1 MAFNIT
7 SWGKGGRD
15 FGRGAPPP
23 PGSIEYIA
31 VGDMWDP
38 EICARKL
45 REEGR
50 ARSRSGFDLKFY
62 EISFGDLDAEENYVA
77 SVDRAVKQAR
87 KVHGDAVLS
96 REDERSWDNFM
107 SRWRPFAADMRLVPG
122 SPSMMLKQNKQS
134 FDLLARE
141 ASSLHDKFVRKGMSE
156 VPVPYAGELL
166 LLLRQMP
173 KKLTASQMSA
183 KLLAG
188 ARCGERLLDANTTW
202 FDWVASRD
210 HHPLRDAVADAGR
223 AADIYGR
230 SRSSAATYSPGDP
243 AYDEFL
249 RRLTKI
255 WVEASGLYGIRE
267 TEATAKA
274 HLKDDLSEKSVL
286 YFAGL
291 LAAAGAA
298 YLGVAWL
305 MRPSRPAAVG
315 VPDAYPER

>member
-1 MAFNIT
+1 M
-7 SWGKGGRD
+7 
-15 FGRGAPPP
+15 
-23 PGSIEYIA
+23 
-31 VGDMWDP
+31 
-38 EICARKL
+38 
-45 REEGR
+45 
-50 ARSRSGFDLKFY
+50 
-62 EISFGDLDAEENYVA
+62 
-77 SVDRAVKQAR
+77 
-87 KVHGDAVLS
+87 
-96 REDERSWDNFM
+96 
-107 SRWRPFAADMRLVPG
+107 
-122 SPSMMLKQNKQS
+122 
-134 FDLLARE
+134 
-141 ASSLHDKFVRKGMSE
+141 
-156 VPVPYAGELL
+156 PVPYAGELL